1 MLQLGPT
8 PAELQYVQQ
17 AEARRQSNADQLAAA
32 WAGSVSPAAN
42 TIASVTANPMPIE
55 FLGNGIDMVGPPP
68 SARMSTQGDQ
78 QSRPA
83 SMSQEN
89 GQEGWGEAGRGALKH
104 GTRGAA
110 AGSAF
115 GPWGALIGGVAG
127 TVIGGTMGYFGVE
140 DDYGDEVSAVL
151 SLGKYEANWADAD
164 GKPLFGD

>member
-17 AEARRQSNADQLAAA
+17 AEARRQSNADQIAAA

-42 TIASVTANPMPIE
+42 TIASVSANPMPIE
-55 FLGNGIDMVGPPP
+55 FLGNVIDMAGPP
-68 SARMSTQGDQ
+68 SSTQGDQ
-78 QSRPA
+78 QSVPV

-89 GQEGWGEAGRGALKH
+89 GQEGWGEAGRGALLH
-104 GTRGAA
+104 GTRGAK
-110 AGSAF
+110 AGSMF
-115 GPWGALIGGVAG
+115 GPWGTLIGGVAG

-151 SLGKYEANWADAD
+151 SLGKYDANWADAD